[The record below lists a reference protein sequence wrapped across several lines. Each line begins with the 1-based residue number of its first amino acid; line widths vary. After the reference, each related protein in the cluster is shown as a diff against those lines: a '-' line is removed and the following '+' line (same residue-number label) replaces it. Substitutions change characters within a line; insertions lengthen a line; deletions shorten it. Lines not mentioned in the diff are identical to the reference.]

1 MKKNISILLI
11 VLCILVISTLIL
23 FAEDIKYGFQNEP
36 DGFRGLKWGDAPTED
51 MTFIGK
57 LDVVGSDFYTKIGD
71 KKDIGTAKFFALG
84 YAFYNDRFMQA
95 MGFFRDKDNYNTLE
109 TICREKYGEP
119 TEEGYYK
126 LTWYGSE
133 TIILLIYD
141 KDGGSLIFGSIKIT
155 KEKDEVLL
163 QKEIEK
169 TEEDF

>member
-1 MKKNISILLI
+1 MG
-11 VLCILVISTLIL
+11 
-23 FAEDIKYGFQNEP
+23 FAFQNEP

-84 YAFYNDRFMQA
+84 YAFYNNRFMQA

-119 TEEGYYK
+119 TKEGYYH

-141 KDGGSLIFGSIKIT
+141 TIKDGGSLIFGSIKIT
-155 KEKDEVLL
+155 REKDEVYYK
-163 QKEIEK
+163 KELEK
-169 TEEDF
+169 AKEDF